1 MQRGRNLVISGVA
14 QSHLLIFVSIS
25 FSFFFCVFMQKLLFY
40 NFSNGLIGEVLS
52 VKNRLSSIQ
61 DVGLSLLQDALF
73 PMLATDLVVTAL
85 QLE

>member
-1 MQRGRNLVISGVA
+1 
-14 QSHLLIFVSIS
+14 
-25 FSFFFCVFMQKLLFY
+25 MQKLLFY

-73 PMLATDLVVTAL
+73 PMLAADLVVTVL